1 MKKNSIIITACV
13 LGLAAVCL
21 LPTKTQSAS
30 SGFNTG
36 LAMRSVIVPTY
47 EEMQDA
53 LSKANALSVFLV
65 NSGNTNSDGL
75 GGVFVWDCDSTND
88 IDNLN
93 VFPTYSG
100 QGRLV
105 RIDSRVPQVRSAGLE
120 KEYTIASGL
129 ITPLGED
136 YFLIDTEGDAASDAL
151 VNIIPTHYSSGDI
164 ITIQP
169 AHTDRTVVVTDA
181 STGIQAAGDFTMNST
196 LDIAR
201 FMLKGTNWVE
211 LTRSDNGT

>member
-105 RIDSRVPQVRSAGLE
+105 RIDSRVPQIRSLALQ
-120 KEYTIASGL
+120 KEYTIASGQ

-136 YFLIDTEGDAASDAL
+136 YILIDTEGDAASDTL
-151 VNIIPTHYSSGDI
+151 NLILPTHYTEGAI
-164 ITIQP
+164 L
-169 AHTDRTVVVTDA
+169 TV
-181 STGIQAAGDFTMNST
+181 QAANDARSVIMGDAATGLQLGGNFTMDALVDSMQ
-196 LDIAR
+196 L
-201 FMLKGTNWVE
+201 MLKGTNWVE
-211 LTRSDNGT
+211 LSRSDNGS